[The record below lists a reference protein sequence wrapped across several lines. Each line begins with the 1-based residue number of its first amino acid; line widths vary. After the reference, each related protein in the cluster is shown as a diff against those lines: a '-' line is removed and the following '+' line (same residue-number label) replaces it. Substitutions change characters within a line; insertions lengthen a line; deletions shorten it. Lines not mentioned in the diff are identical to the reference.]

1 MVFIDDYQ
9 FACEKNDLRRRMLVL
24 VDVIESSPARRVS
37 IALKARAFER
47 KDVRLWRWAF
57 QVITLTAAIVALITF
72 LLTIAGIA

>member
-9 FACEKNDLRRRMLVL
+9 FACEKNDLRRMMVL

>member
-1 MVFIDDYQ
+1 MVFLDDYQ
-9 FACEKNDLRRRMLVL
+9 FACEKNDLRRRMMAL

-47 KDVRLWRWAF
+47 KDVRLWQWAF
-57 QVITLTAAIVALITF
+57 QVISLTAAIAALITF